1 MLKYFWFTFQCLQ
14 TYVKDK
20 VKSGKS
26 DIPCPG
32 GKCQRFFQLQEVKQI
47 IQDDNLFAIHEK
59 TRLNKMV
66 VLNDHLIWCPTPDCK
81 TICYAQTKAASSSV
95 LCNQCQSRFCS
106 RCFQDWH
113 AGNPYQSN
121 TSGIPNTKPCPK
133 CQVPIQKVRG
143 CLAMKCSYCHQR
155 FCWSCLKTGAF
166 CCTRFGNLGCTISQY
181 FVLGMAIL
189 YMDWIVS
196 FALASLFGTC
206 NAWVSIAMAILVT
219 GNFVYYY
226 FLPEDWNLYNI
237 LDLPDLPWN
246 TV

>member
-1 MLKYFWFTFQCLQ
+1 M
-14 TYVKDK
+14 
-20 VKSGKS
+20 G
-26 DIPCPG
+26 
-32 GKCQRFFQLQEVKQI
+32 
-47 IQDDNLFAIHEK
+47 
-59 TRLNKMV
+59 
-66 VLNDHLIWCPTPDCK
+66 
-81 TICYAQTKAASSSV
+81 
-95 LCNQCQSRFCS
+95 
-106 RCFQDWH
+106 RCFPQKRWKPPSH
-113 AGNPYQSN
+113 KNGKHLSPLRWIHS
-121 TSGIPNTKPCPK
+121 KPCPK